1 MSHCHWGYSVCHL
14 LDAIFRP
21 FLALVRQTCPAEAR
35 QVVQFI
41 RRTQAQV
48 QVNLQMKVHLAIA
61 REFAYSSGNCK
72 ELSKWLITGLKE
84 QEIKKAIEAFQL
96 KFKKK
101 EDILYNP
108 ILDDTFYLRLKSDKR
123 LTASKS
129 NIDIK
134 KRIPQVFLQ
143 DFRFS

>member
-1 MSHCHWGYSVCHL
+1 MCHL

>member
-1 MSHCHWGYSVCHL
+1 MCHL

-143 DFRFS
+143 DFRFRRRQALV

>member
-1 MSHCHWGYSVCHL
+1 
-14 LDAIFRP
+14 
-21 FLALVRQTCPAEAR
+21 
-35 QVVQFI
+35 
-41 RRTQAQV
+41 
-48 QVNLQMKVHLAIA
+48 MKVHLAIA

-129 NIDIK
+129 KIDIK